1 MKANLLNED
10 MTPLTQT
17 YIENVDNKNKSQYNI
32 IKMPLEDYSNQAKLN
47 NCTPKDMTIDIILK
61 AQTNKKSGSI
71 TNRIYELILSDSFD
85 KDFTADVRS
94 GRNKQTIIN
103 TAKIIKSL
111 DIPNT
116 QKSKLY
122 TFNLNAYKS
131 FQLLKRIGK
140 IESSECNFC
149 SMELDQEHI
158 QWDCPIA
165 AYVINLLQYDIEYK
179 FNETITIKDKNF
191 FNLELDNRQKNSFT
205 ETQQK
210 EIIHTIAAVRV
221 GLHNFFYKTKF
232 IISKY
237 DQRKIID
244 MYNKSINI
252 LRLTFKSFL
261 HLGNIKVTPKTFPTS
276 KENFPTLNMLTRSME
291 RLGYRHTSLTQY
303 TAQDFT
309 NERDIKLYRA
319 LGYTEQYLKSAGLL
333 RENTL

>member
-1 MKANLLNED
+1 
-10 MTPLTQT
+10 
-17 YIENVDNKNKSQYNI
+17 
-32 IKMPLEDYSNQAKLN
+32 
-47 NCTPKDMTIDIILK
+47 MTIDIILK

-94 GRNKQTIIN
+94 GRNKLTIIN

-191 FNLELDNRQKNSFT
+191 FNLELDNRQ
-205 ETQQK
+205 
-210 EIIHTIAAVRV
+210 
-221 GLHNFFYKTKF
+221 
-232 IISKY
+232 
-237 DQRKIID
+237 
-244 MYNKSINI
+244 
-252 LRLTFKSFL
+252 
-261 HLGNIKVTPKTFPTS
+261 
-276 KENFPTLNMLTRSME
+276 
-291 RLGYRHTSLTQY
+291 
-303 TAQDFT
+303 
-309 NERDIKLYRA
+309 
-319 LGYTEQYLKSAGLL
+319 
-333 RENTL
+333 